1 MTFSTFLWIQ
11 LLKYKFDISDKL
23 SKEHKDDAASLCGTL
38 LFSESHVL
46 RNPTGGKLERKAM
59 KDVLKLAENGRTN
72 HFGVVFNRK
81 NGRYISGY
89 QHGMRAG
96 KLIFQNNL
104 TLVDIRLFIFNII
117 KTKLLTDN
125 PNKNKISDIIKAY
138 NKNADKK
145 KQLINVNKIKGEDG
159 PDKEKIFQNNKS
171 IKRQILLWNKH
182 FINLKLFF

>member
-1 MTFSTFLWIQ
+1 M
-11 LLKYKFDISDKL
+11 
-23 SKEHKDDAASLCGTL
+23 

-72 HFGVVFNRK
+72 PFGVVFDREK
-81 NGRYISGY
+81 GRY

-125 PNKNKISDIIKAY
+125 PNRNKISDIIKAY

-171 IKRQILLWNKH
+171 IKRQILL
-182 FINLKLFF
+182 

>member
-1 MTFSTFLWIQ
+1 
-11 LLKYKFDISDKL
+11 
-23 SKEHKDDAASLCGTL
+23 
-38 LFSESHVL
+38 
-46 RNPTGGKLERKAM
+46 
-59 KDVLKLAENGRTN
+59 
-72 HFGVVFNRK
+72 
-81 NGRYISGY
+81 
-89 QHGMRAG
+89 MRAG

-125 PNKNKISDIIKAY
+125 PNRNKISDIIKAY

-171 IKRQILLWNKH
+171 IKRQILL
-182 FINLKLFF
+182 